1 MHEKNH
7 SKIEKTTSKLKTNL
21 RERERERESGPAI
34 REEESMEAPNFNWT
48 KISSKPVL
56 INYRVPLTCK
66 RHMLF

>member
-34 REEESMEAPNFNWT
+34 REEERRKWCEWEREWGAY
-48 KISSKPVL
+48 SSFS
-56 INYRVPLTCK
+56 TSA
-66 RHMLF
+66 

>member
-21 RERERERESGPAI
+21 RERERER
-34 REEESMEAPNFNWT
+34 ESMEAPNFNWT